1 MQDKARRM
9 CENAKLMIES
19 AGSSMDKVVKV
30 NVSRCYPFG
39 RVMTDLVSYDC
50 SWVHHKTML
59 MLFA

>member
-30 NVSRCYPFG
+30 NVSRRSLFCHTIPDPAQASVFG
-39 RVMTDLVSYDC
+39 RLAKQY
-50 SWVHHKTML
+50 
-59 MLFA
+59 